1 MSKKVME
8 IKVFGHFNPKGFISF
23 YFLLMLFYFVYCCIT
38 LMSKSKLEG
47 NVMFK
52 NAFGVLQKVGKAL
65 MLPVAL
71 LPAAGILLALGA
83 ALQNPVLLDIAPF
96 LDNSGVA
103 KVASIMQNAG
113 GIVFGN
119 LALLFAVGVAVGL
132 AGGEGVAGLAA
143 IIGYLIMNVTMGTA
157 LGLTAEDVNGLNYAS
172 ILGVPTLQTG
182 VFGGIIVGII
192 AAALYNKFYEIE
204 LPSYLG
210 FFAGKRFVPI
220 VTAGTS
226 ILLGLLM
233 LVIWPPIQA
242 GLNAFSQN
250 MVHANL
256 TLSAFIFGVIERSLI
271 PFGLHHI
278 FYSPFWYEFGEYVTK
293 AGEVVRGDQRIF
305 MAQISDNVQNLTAG
319 TFMTGKFPFMMFG
332 LPAAALAIY
341 QEARPERKAVV
352 GGLMAS
358 AALTSFLTG
367 ITEPIEFSFLFVA
380 PVLFGIH
387 AIFAGLSFMVMHL
400 LNVKIGMTF
409 SGGLIDYILF
419 GLINPQTNA
428 WLVIPVGLAFSV
440 IYYFGFRFAIRK
452 FNLKTPGRE
461 VAEETAD
468 AADAQG
474 NELPYQIL
482 EAMGGK
488 DNIVHLDACI
498 TRLRVSVKDVKHVD
512 KDRLKQLGA
521 AGVLEVGNNIQAIFG
536 PRSETIKGQMKDIMS
551 GKKPSPATQPSAAKE
566 VEQQIEEVNPG
577 ALQNEEKANEV
588 FVSPIKGEI
597 KPITEVP
604 DSVFSGKMM
613 GDGFAILPSE
623 GTVVSPVD
631 GKIVNVFPTKH
642 AIGIVS
648 DGGREI
654 LIHVGID
661 TVNLKGQGFETLVSE
676 NDRVEKG
683 QALIKVDLDFVK
695 KNAPSIITPVVFT
708 NLKQGEK
715 VVLKKQ
721 GAVELKEE
729 NIISIEK

>member
-1 MSKKVME
+1 
-8 IKVFGHFNPKGFISF
+8 
-23 YFLLMLFYFVYCCIT
+23 
-38 LMSKSKLEG
+38 
-47 NVMFK
+47 MFK
-52 NAFGVLQKVGKAL
+52 KAFGVLQKVGKAL

-83 ALQNPVLLDIAPF
+83 ALRNPALLELAPF
-96 LDNSGVA
+96 LNNGGVDL
-103 KVASIMQNAG
+103 VAAVMQKAG
-113 GIVFGN
+113 DIVFGN
-119 LALLFAVGVAVGL
+119 LPLLFAVGVAVGL

-143 IIGYLIMNVTMGTA
+143 IIGYLIMNVTMGTV
-157 LGLTAEDVNGLNYAS
+157 LGITPEDVNGLNYAN

-192 AAALYNKFYEIE
+192 AAALYNKFFEIE

-220 VTAGTS
+220 ITAGTA
-226 ILLGLLM
+226 ILLGLVM
-233 LVIWPPIQA
+233 MAIWPPIQN

-256 TLSAFIFGVIERSLI
+256 TLSAFIFGVVERSLI

-278 FYSPFWYEFGEYVTK
+278 FYSPFWYEFGQYTTQ

-305 MAQISDNVQNLTAG
+305 MAQIADNVQNLTAG

-341 QEARPERKAVV
+341 HEARPERKVVV
-352 GGLMAS
+352 GGLMVS

-367 ITEPIEFSFLFVA
+367 ITEPLEFSFLFVA
-380 PVLFGIH
+380 PVLFGVH
-387 AIFAGLSFMVMHL
+387 AIFAGLSFMTMHL

-428 WLVIPVGLAFSV
+428 WIVIPVGLVFAV

-452 FNLKTPGRE
+452 FNLMTPGRE
-461 VAEETAD
+461 AVGEDGEEGGVKGQVSD
-468 AADAQG
+468 
-474 NELPYQIL
+474 LPYEVL
-482 EAMGGK
+482 DAMGGK
-488 DNIVHLDACI
+488 ENIAHLDACI
-498 TRLRVSVKDVKHVD
+498 TRLRVSVNDIGSVD
-512 KDRLKQLGA
+512 KDRLKKLGA

-551 GKKPSPATQPSAAKE
+551 GKRPRPVETNQATE
-566 VEQQIEEVNPG
+566 VEQQIEEVNPE
-577 ALQNEEKANEV
+577 ALQTHHDADSAAET

-604 DSVFSGKMM
+604 DQVFSGKMM
-613 GDGFAILPSE
+613 GDGFAIVPAE
-623 GTVVSPVD
+623 GTIVSPVD
-631 GKIVNVFPTKH
+631 GKIVNLFPTKH
-642 AIGIVS
+642 AIGILS
-648 DGGREI
+648 DSGREI

-676 NDRVEKG
+676 NDTVTKG
-683 QALIKVDLDFVK
+683 QPLLKVDLDYIK
-695 KNAPSIITPVVFT
+695 EHATSIITPIVFT
-708 NLKQGEK
+708 NLSEGESIVINKEGNVDVK
-715 VVLKKQ
+715 V
-721 GAVELKEE
+721 E
-729 NIISIEK
+729 NIITISK